1 LLILQ
6 CHPRPEQRPLDRRH
20 AAVRL
25 VEHSQ
30 SMGGPSTPLA
40 RSSAW
45 QDSDPHWRQ
54 PYGHVTVPHH
64 RCDNHDSR
72 IPCSDSQGDARV
84 QASRERF

>member
-1 LLILQ
+1 MRSQIAAISRLWSNQERQLLFPDHGRAFAI
-6 CHPRPEQRPLDRRH
+6 DRR
-20 AAVRL
+20 L
-25 VEHSQ
+25 F
-30 SMGGPSTPLA
+30 TPLA

-45 QDSDPHWRQ
+45 QDSDPHGRQ